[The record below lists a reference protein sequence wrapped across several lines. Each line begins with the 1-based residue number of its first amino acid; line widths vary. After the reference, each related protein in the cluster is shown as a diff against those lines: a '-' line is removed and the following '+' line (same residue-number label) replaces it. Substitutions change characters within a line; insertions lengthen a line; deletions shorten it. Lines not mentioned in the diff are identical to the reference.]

1 MEAPEA
7 KDQHLRLVD
16 AALARA
22 MQGGGAAGFRGAM
35 DDEQKGEVVVIG
47 NRSRV
52 AGEGKG
58 RNGTEGKKLCR
69 VR

>member
-1 MEAPEA
+1 
-7 KDQHLRLVD
+7 
-16 AALARA
+16 
-22 MQGGGAAGFRGAM
+22 M